1 MTLRGRAAERAR
13 APSERMAKIELP
25 ATTREELNKQLLSL
39 IPSLR
44 AFAHVLTRN
53 HSEVDDLVQDTL
65 VKAISNIH
73 QFTPGTNL
81 RAWLFT
87 IERNTFYTAHQ
98 QRRRQAAAP
107 LDDTQGLG
115 ISPTQE
121 WSVRV
126 SAVQD
131 AVRQLPAEQREAL
144 LLVAGAGMTYDEAAE
159 VCQCAL
165 GTIKSRINRARHRL
179 EELLE
184 AEGAAFLEGAN
195 RSC

>member
-1 MTLRGRAAERAR
+1 M
-13 APSERMAKIELP
+13 
-25 ATTREELNKQLLSL
+25 
-39 IPSLR
+39 
-44 AFAHVLTRN
+44 
-53 HSEVDDLVQDTL
+53 
-65 VKAISNIH
+65 
-73 QFTPGTNL
+73 
-81 RAWLFT
+81 
-87 IERNTFYTAHQ
+87 
-98 QRRRQAAAP
+98 
-107 LDDTQGLG
+107 
-115 ISPTQE
+115 
-121 WSVRV
+121 RV